1 MYTTVINKLRWSYRK
16 NWPDIY
22 GILARH
28 YPEFVFKGTEAA
40 LGDEIP
46 VFVFHSVRPLEFEQQ
61 LRYLHENGYRTL
73 RAEELLAVL
82 AQGEPAPPRSVVLT
96 FDDGTASLYSVAWP
110 LLRKYGFTA
119 ISFLIPGCIPEQA
132 PAMPAWSDYEQGV
145 VSEAAL
151 LEREQGAYPLCSWQE
166 IAEMHESGVI
176 DFEAHTMYHHLIHVS
191 PQLVDF
197 IHPNYDFYFYANIHV
212 PVYYSKGQ
220 PDYSRNVPFGTPVY
234 RAEPRFSGY
243 SQYFDN
249 EDVRQACVDHVREN
263 GGEAFFLR
271 KNWRKQ
277 LQRVQRRATQ
287 RFGPGEY
294 ETIAETEAALV
305 DDLSACKSAIEAHLP
320 GKKVKHFCFPWF
332 IGSRQAVRAAQAVG
346 FQALYWGILRDRRTN
361 RPGDDPLHIMRLED
375 RFIFTLP
382 GTGRKTFTDVIKDKF
397 VRYMPIFSKRLQSAL

>member
-1 MYTTVINKLRWSYRK
+1 MYTTLINKLRWSYRK

-28 YPEFVFKGTEAA
+28 YPDFVFKGTEASLA
-40 LGDEIP
+40 DEIP
-46 VFVFHSVRPLEFEQQ
+46 VFVFHSVRPQEFEAQ

-73 RAEELLAVL
+73 RAQELLAVL
-82 AQGEPAPPRSVVLT
+82 AEGKAAPPRSVVLT

-110 LLRKYGFTA
+110 LLKKYGFTA

-132 PAMPAWSDYEQGV
+132 PSLPAWADYERGA
-145 VSEAAL
+145 VSEQDL
-151 LEREQGAYPLCSWQE
+151 LEREQGDFPLCSWPE
-166 IAEMHESGVI
+166 ISEMHESGVI

-212 PVYYSKGQ
+212 PVYYSNGR
-220 PDYSRNVPFGTPVY
+220 PDYTRDVPYGTPVY
-234 RAEPRFSGY
+234 RAEPRLSAY
-243 SQYFDN
+243 RQYFDR
-249 EDVRQACVDHVREN
+249 EEVRRECVAFVQEN
-263 GGEAFFLR
+263 GGEAFFQQ

-277 LQRVQRRATQ
+277 LAQVQRAARK
-287 RFGPGEY
+287 RHGEGY
-294 ETIAETEAALV
+294 FETEEEARAAV
-305 DDLSACKSAIEAHLP
+305 FDDLSACKSAIESRLE
-320 GKKVKHFCFPWF
+320 GKTVKHFCFPWF
-332 IGSRQAVRAAQAVG
+332 IGSQRAVLAAQEAG
-346 FQALYWGILRDRRTN
+346 YQALYWGILRDRRSN
-361 RPGDDPLHIMRLED
+361 RPGDDPLRIMRLED